1 MSAPQNNDPRLDQA
15 AVTDESLLTAHEK
28 ILSEQKDDGANYAL
42 GPLVLLFVFSGLIF
56 FAGTYLNRY
65 SGHFHATVYDEETP
79 EHYHLTAKADA
90 APQVDPVEA
99 GKRLFLGAGT
109 CAGCHQATGQGL
121 PGAFP
126 PLAGSEWVTGSEDRL
141 IRIVLHGLQGPIKVK
156 GVDFNGPAPMPALGG
171 ALNDTQ
177 IAHILTYIRQEWGN
191 QAGPVTKEKV
201 AEVRAAT
208 GAHPAWT
215 GPQLE
220 AIP

>member
-15 AVTDESLLTAHEK
+15 AVTDESLLNTHEK
-28 ILSEQKDDGANYAL
+28 ILAEQKDDGANYAL

-79 EHYHLTAKADA
+79 EHYHLTATAAA
-90 APQVDPVEA
+90 APQVDPIEQGRKLYV
-99 GKRLFLGAGT
+99 T
-109 CAGCHQATGQGL
+109 CAACHQPTGMGL
-121 PGAFP
+121 APVFP

-156 GVDFNGPAPMPALGG
+156 GTDFNGVMPGLAT

-177 IAHILTYIRQEWGN
+177 IASILTFVRQEWGN
-191 QAGPVTKEKV
+191 QAGPITKEKV

-215 GPQLE
+215 AAQLE